1 MTETKAKNSAAERWL
16 NRFEKPMNMIQRA
29 CQTRPKLALAAFFS
43 VSVLLIFW
51 NYLFG
56 IRYFAFLDIG
66 NDTVNIIQPGFF
78 AIADDL
84 AAGRTAQWT
93 FNYGLGCS
101 VLTYL
106 ATCVDPFVW
115 PTLLARY
122 LGSFRAAEIS
132 LAWMQGLKFLLC
144 ALICYDFLKEF
155 KVRKAANMLTSY
167 IYGFGGFLVLW
178 GQQYEFSS
186 NIVIFSLMI
195 LLIERAIKHRGPSG
209 QHALLA
215 LTVAWLVA
223 KSYYFGYMS
232 LLMAAVYTMIRLF
245 CVYPIRSVKAWVSAG
260 SLVLLS
266 VLLGILA
273 SCALFLPQ
281 VHEVLAVSD
290 RIQHS
295 TVLTDLVGLVSKKQA
310 VSILNRYLSNNLEG
324 IWGYSGYG
332 NYYEAEQ
339 LFFSSFMVFFAAL
352 YVLLGRHEGRRTFVL
367 RLVAT
372 VALLALPMLP
382 VTGFVFNGFV
392 TPFGRYT
399 FVFMPFYAIVT
410 AKALTGIWE
419 RRLAR
424 RDILVAA
431 VLFAL
436 LLLVPRPSRGSI
448 LLLYVSIV
456 LEFVILVAS
465 MLLYNRSKRW
475 SRAFATALV
484 LVVAVNV
491 AVDTWFTNNHRRSLS
506 DEISDA
512 QIQEMTSSVKKIN
525 EGLREVS
532 PEMFRVEKSY
542 SDYSRFND
550 ALVEDYYG
558 ISYYNNIVSGGVKA
572 FFYNCW
578 DEIVYLKGNAGY
590 VQFER
595 DLETPEKAALLG
607 VKYLISREKDEP
619 LPGYRYI
626 GTEQGRKLYE
636 NEHYRGFGQFFCRT
650 SSYEAF
656 LSRPEEER
664 DGLLWEALLLDEPR
678 ELPEASGSVSIRF
691 PESEDHLEGTVNCDG
706 EGYVFLPIPYD
717 EGWKVSLNGEA
728 VEPLRADYGFIAL
741 PVEAGTTDIALDY
754 HIPLLNQGMIL
765 SLIGFLGILGM
776 AVVGGLFGRRKKR
789 ESTPQH

>member
-195 LLIERAIKHRGPSG
+195 LLIERAIKHRGPSA

-232 LLMAAVYTMIRLF
+232 VLMAAVYTMIRLF
-245 CVYPIRSVKAWVSAG
+245 CVYPLRSVKAWVSAG

-266 VLLGILA
+266 VLLGVLA
-273 SCALFLPQ
+273 SGALFLPQ
-281 VHEVLAVSD
+281 VHELLAVSD

-295 TVLTDLVGLVSKKQA
+295 AVLTDLVSLVSKRHA
-310 VSILNRYLSNNLEG
+310 VTILNRYLSNNLEG
-324 IWGYSGYG
+324 ILGFSGYG

-339 LFFSSFMVFFAAL
+339 LFFSSFLVFFAAL
-352 YVLLGRHEGRRTFVL
+352 YALLGWHEGWKTFAL
-367 RLVAT
+367 RLVA
-372 VALLALPMLP
+372 VVSLLALPMLP
-382 VTGFVFNGFV
+382 ATGFVFNGFV
-392 TPFGRYT
+392 SPFGRYT
-399 FVFMPFYAIVT
+399 FVFMPFYAIIT

-419 RRLAR
+419 KRLTRRE
-424 RDILVAA
+424 ILVAA
-431 VLFAL
+431 VPFAL
-436 LLLVPRPSRGSI
+436 LLLVPRPRQGSI

-465 MLLYNRSKRW
+465 MILYKNLKRW
-475 SRAFATALV
+475 SRVFAMVMV
-484 LVVAVNV
+484 LVVAANV
-491 AVDTWFTNNHRRSLS
+491 VVDTWFTNNHRYSLS
-506 DEISDA
+506 DENSDE

-525 EGLREVS
+525 ESLREAS

-558 ISYYNNIVSGGVKA
+558 ISYYNNIVSGGVKS

-578 DEIVYLKGNAGY
+578 EEVVFLKDNAAF

-607 VKYLISREKDEP
+607 VKYLISREEDEP

-636 NEHYRGFGQFFCRT
+636 NEWYRGFGQFFYRT
-650 SSYEAF
+650 CSYEDF
-656 LSRPEEER
+656 LSCSGAEK
-664 DGLLWEALLLDEPR
+664 DGILREALLLDEPR
-678 ELPEASGSVSIRF
+678 GLPEATGTVSIRL
-691 PESEDHLEGTVNCDG
+691 PESEDHLEGTVDCDG

-717 EGWKVSLNGEA
+717 EGWKATLNGEA
-728 VEPLRADYGFIAL
+728 VELLRADYGFIAL
-741 PVEAGTTDIALDY
+741 PVKAGTTDITLDY
-754 HIPLLNQGMIL
+754 HIPLLKQGMLL
-765 SLIGFLGILGM
+765 SLVGLLGILGL
-776 AVVGGLFGRRKKR
+776 AAVGGLFGKRRKR
-789 ESTPQH
+789 EAAPRN